1 MPKTYGAWTPLR
13 LNPTLC
19 FVCIAAISLL
29 NKVASD
35 LKRLVVVH
43 QCVVLVVNHVSRWS
57 REGTTEAQ
65 GATLPTPF
73 LGRYWCSVPSLRLYI
88 KHLSDNQFELTVVK
102 NVYSAETGPKCSFS
116 YFFGNGDTHQG
127 KSNS

>member
-1 MPKTYGAWTPLR
+1 
-13 LNPTLC
+13 
-19 FVCIAAISLL
+19 
-29 NKVASD
+29 
-35 LKRLVVVH
+35 VVH

-57 REGTTEAQ
+57 REGTSEAQ

-102 NVYSAETGPKCSFS
+102 NVYSAEPGPKCSFS

-127 KSNS
+127 KSNI